1 MRFDSRKRSE
11 VHAATDLAGGMPLGE
26 EGPHVTGINIQ
37 ASGFVVPKAWDVDAQ
52 YGGFDGVVA
61 AYLGNSRAHLAL
73 RAGGRTLVGDD
84 YAWFD
89 AAYIG
94 SRNNRGFLSHRFTGD
109 SSLFG
114 TVALRAW
121 IREVP
126 VSIPVRFGVIAFA
139 DTGRVL
145 VRR

>member
-1 MRFDSRKRSE
+1 M
-11 VHAATDLAGGMPLGE
+11 
-26 EGPHVTGINIQ
+26 
-37 ASGFVVPKAWDVDAQ
+37 
-52 YGGFDGVVA
+52 A

-73 RAGGRTLVGDD
+73 RVGGRKLVGDD

-94 SRNNRGFLSHRFTGD
+94 SRNNRGFLSHRFSGD

-114 TVALRAW
+114 TVSLRAW

-126 VSIPVRFGVIAFA
+126 VSIPVRFGVIGFA
-139 DTGRVL
+139 DTGRVWYNGENSNTWHNSYGGGL
-145 VRR
+145 MFQPLATPTTVYAALAHSNEGNRFYFGIGFPF